1 MGSDPCKIQISFK
14 LHYKINKYMPRNP
27 LANSNK
33 RRNPPPPSGKFF
45 LDPRML
51 TKKINVLCIFWLKL
65 PKNILQICRL
75 LHENKEIY
83 CLLGG
88 GGGFQFHIIFKT
100 SDNFA
105 PWSLIKTVLKVA
117 PCLRI
122 DPPHSLTTGIHFL
135 AKYLVN

>member
-1 MGSDPCKIQISFK
+1 
-14 LHYKINKYMPRNP
+14 MPRNP

-33 RRNPPPPSGKFF
+33 RRNPPPSGKFF

-88 GGGFQFHIIFKT
+88 GGVFQFHIIFKA
-100 SDNFA
+100 SDNLA

-122 DPPHSLTTGIHFL
+122 DPPPPLLNNRNSLPS
-135 AKYLVN
+135 